1 MNEDENYQWRR
12 PRVPGKINWYGMWT
26 LYKKEVNR
34 FFKIFFQTIAAPIAT
49 SLLFM
54 TIFIIALGD
63 LRPDINGAP
72 FIEFLAPG
80 LIMMSV
86 LQQAFAHTSSS
97 LLISKIQGNIV
108 DILMPPIGEKE
119 LNIAISMGGVT
130 RGVVVAAGAIICM
143 YFFVN
148 FRFENIWAIFFYGIS
163 GSLLLS
169 SIGIITG
176 IWAEKFD
183 HLGTITNFIIV
194 PLSFLSGTFYS
205 VKRMPDFAFF
215 LIEYNPF
222 FYIIDGFR
230 YDFVGVADGDLLY
243 GAIFLT
249 VLNLILIF
257 INHYLFKSGWRL
269 KT

>member
-1 MNEDENYQWRR
+1 
-12 PRVPGKINWYGMWT
+12 
-26 LYKKEVNR
+26 
-34 FFKIFFQTIAAPIAT
+34 
-49 SLLFM
+49 
-54 TIFIIALGD
+54 
-63 LRPDINGAP
+63 
-72 FIEFLAPG
+72 
-80 LIMMSV
+80 
-86 LQQAFAHTSSS
+86 
-97 LLISKIQGNIV
+97 
-108 DILMPPIGEKE
+108 
-119 LNIAISMGGVT
+119 
-130 RGVVVAAGAIICM
+130 M

-230 YDFVGVADGDLLY
+230 YGFVGVADGDLLY